1 MKSESEVQQEIRL
14 TSPKYKVNLLRNNQ
28 GAFKDDTGRLVRFGL
43 GNESP
48 NQAYRSSDLI
58 GFTEITITPEMVGK
72 KIAVFT
78 AVEVKKEN
86 WKPDYKDQRETHQRN
101 FIDWVKSKGG
111 IAGMVKS
118 VDEFI
123 AIITR

>member
-14 TSPKYKVNLLRNNQ
+14 TSPKYKVSLLRNNQ
-28 GAFKDDTGRLVRFGL
+28 GAFKDETGRLVRFGL

-58 GFTEITITPEMVGK
+58 GFIEVTVTPEMVGK
-72 KIAVFT
+72 SIAVFT

-86 WKPDYKDQRETHQRN
+86 WKPSNDQRELFQRN
-101 FIDWVKSKGG
+101 FIEWVKSKGG

-123 AIITR
+123 ALITR